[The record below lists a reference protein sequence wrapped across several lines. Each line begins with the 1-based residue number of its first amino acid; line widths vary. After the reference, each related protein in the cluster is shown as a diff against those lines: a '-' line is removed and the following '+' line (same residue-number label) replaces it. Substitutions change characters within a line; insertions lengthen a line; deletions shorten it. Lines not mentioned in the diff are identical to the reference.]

1 MSREWVY
8 TVRAKKKSTSKS
20 YMIISIISILLIA
33 AIVFAVIYKN
43 NQVKPSNSLV
53 EEPVSEQIS
62 TQEPE
67 VSKEENTQPSTS
79 VPKKELKDAKANYV
93 EAAQPVTE
101 PTYVNGILIVNK
113 QFGLPST
120 YNKDI
125 DPEASAAVKKMM
137 EAAKVE
143 GHSLQAFSGFRS
155 YEYQTSLYERYVNK
169 DGKEAADRY
178 SARPGYSEHQSG
190 LAFDIGEVGREDL
203 WLTEAFGETEAGK
216 WLMNHA
222 HEYGFI
228 LRYPKG
234 KEHVTGFMYE
244 SWHYRFVGN
253 EHAAKIFEQNVT
265 LEEYLDVVQ
274 Y

>member
-43 NQVKPSNSLV
+43 NQVKPSNSPV

-101 PTYVNGILIVNK
+101 PTYVKGILIVNK